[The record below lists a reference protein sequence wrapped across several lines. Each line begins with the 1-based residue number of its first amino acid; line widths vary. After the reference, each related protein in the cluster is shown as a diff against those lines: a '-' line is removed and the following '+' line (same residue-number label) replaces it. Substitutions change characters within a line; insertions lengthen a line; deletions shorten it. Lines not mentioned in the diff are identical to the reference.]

1 MKYFIK
7 KDKDKGE
14 RIMFMPEL
22 DSKCSHFEDCVQNLI
37 IEMFANI
44 GGRTA
49 NTNLPSC
56 DECIF
61 REEND
66 ICQ

>member
-1 MKYFIK
+1 MI
-7 KDKDKGE
+7 
-14 RIMFMPEL
+14 MPEL
-22 DSKCSHFEDCVQNLI
+22 DSKCSHFEDCVQKLI

-61 REEND
+61 REEKENKV
-66 ICQ
+66 

>member
-22 DSKCSHFEDCVQNLI
+22 DSKCSHFEDCVQKLI